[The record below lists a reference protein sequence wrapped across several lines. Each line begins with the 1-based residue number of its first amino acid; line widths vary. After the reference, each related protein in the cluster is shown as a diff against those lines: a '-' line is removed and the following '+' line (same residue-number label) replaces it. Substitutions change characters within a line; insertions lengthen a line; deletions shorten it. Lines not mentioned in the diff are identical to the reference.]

1 VQSLNLCWCLTGSP
15 SGKSADGG
23 FSLDSPR
30 IMACLWCRCLPL
42 ASNSGLGVDE
52 CTCAGVLAF
61 SLFCFLMFLLGSSKN
76 YLWLWSSIA
85 EHASNERQRMVQ
97 LSLQSDQGWIK
108 MRSTDTDLVMFRS
121 NVCEDWKLASPKV
134 YPDSVCELAL
144 RWLSKSVDRSSF
156 VLEHYDMNPVDWR
169 IEHYLEGEDGTTV
182 DPNAFLSGTALTRAQ
197 LFDLI
202 CAFLEDGSGGFQ
214 SFAAKDSIATVPIKT
229 FGLTSEV
236 TVACHD
242 IRCEVDPKDVAP
254 GDVEIPFEWH
264 IFRGQKLVWKSND
277 TDIVAALLD
286 LIYQRGKGKRMKP
299 HPFMPV
305 TLDRWG
311 DIEITEQMLLY
322 FAETGT
328 ISRDPLNARKKRF
341 GFCNNDHSLS
351 HLRFTKNPLPH
362 DAWDI

>member
-1 VQSLNLCWCLTGSP
+1 
-15 SGKSADGG
+15 
-23 FSLDSPR
+23 
-30 IMACLWCRCLPL
+30 
-42 ASNSGLGVDE
+42 
-52 CTCAGVLAF
+52 
-61 SLFCFLMFLLGSSKN
+61 
-76 YLWLWSSIA
+76 
-85 EHASNERQRMVQ
+85 MVQ

-108 MRSTDTDLVMFRS
+108 MRSTETDLVMFRS
-121 NVCEDWKLASPKV
+121 NVCEDWKLATPKV
-134 YPDSVCELAL
+134 YPDSICEHAL

-169 IEHYLEGEDGTTV
+169 IEHYLEGVEGEDGTTL
-182 DPNAFLSGTALTRAQ
+182 DPDAFLSGTLKTRAQ

-214 SFAAKDSIATVPIKT
+214 NIPCSANKSIAPIKT

-242 IRCEVDPKDVAP
+242 IRCDVDPKDVAP

-264 IFRGQKLVWKSND
+264 IMHGSRVVWKSND

-305 TLDRWG
+305 WLDRWG

-322 FAETGT
+322 FAETGKF
-328 ISRDPLNARKKRF
+328 SSDPLNARKKRF
-341 GFCNNDHSLS
+341 GFCKNDHSLS
-351 HLRFTKNPLPH
+351 HLRFTKNPLPN
-362 DAWDI
+362 DPWDI